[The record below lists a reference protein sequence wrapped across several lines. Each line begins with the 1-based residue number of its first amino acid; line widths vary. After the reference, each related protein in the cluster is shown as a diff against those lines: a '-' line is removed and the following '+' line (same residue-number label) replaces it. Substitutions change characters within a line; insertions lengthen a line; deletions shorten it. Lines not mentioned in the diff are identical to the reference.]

1 MRGINT
7 NGVYDAVG
15 LIQSIIV
22 DLGSNLEVRGV
33 ENMKIVFDSINKL
46 DALKR
51 VLEKQKEGEPDVSIT
66 DGQGQ
71 NV

>member
-51 VLEKQKEGEPDVSIT
+51 VLEKQKEGETDVSIT